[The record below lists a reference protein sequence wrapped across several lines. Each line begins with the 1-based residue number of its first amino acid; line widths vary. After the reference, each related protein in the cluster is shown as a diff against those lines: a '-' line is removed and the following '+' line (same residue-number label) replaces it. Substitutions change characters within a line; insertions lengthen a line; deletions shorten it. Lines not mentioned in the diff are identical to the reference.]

1 MPSERTETEEMEPS
15 QSLQQKKKKKMLA
28 LISEIKIHDMVPPA
42 INRHYFCSWRSRC
55 CSSKVAKGRETSEAR
70 LGVDSL

>member
-1 MPSERTETEEMEPS
+1 MPSERTEAEEMV
-15 QSLQQKKKKKMLA
+15 
-28 LISEIKIHDMVPPA
+28 SEIKIHDVVTPA